1 MTRAFSSEAGTGSRE
16 ENASRQGP
24 GAPFRFNR
32 NGKGSRGLW
41 ILAVLLSHWRRH
53 PMQLAT
59 LLIGLI
65 AATALWSGV
74 QALNQQARNAY
85 DRAAATFGGSRTATL
100 VGNDSA
106 TFPQKLFVDLR
117 RAGWPVSPMLEG
129 RVQIDGRSYRL
140 LGVEPVTLPAEVGNA
155 PAVGKASLQSFVTPP
170 GEMLVAPETLRDLD
184 LTEGVRPQAN
194 GMSLPPL
201 RVQPELAPGVLVVDI
216 GIAQEIL
223 KMPDQVSRLLVG
235 KFTMPHAALQS
246 VTGDKLKLVEPN
258 AETDLERLTD
268 SFHLNLTAF
277 GLLSFF
283 VGLFIVNSAIGLA
296 FEQRLPMLRTLR
308 ACGVSARMLNTVL
321 VVELVS
327 LALAAGLIGLIC
339 GYFIAAALLPD
350 VAASLR
356 GLYGAQIPGQLSL
369 KPVWWLAGIAISILG
384 ALAAAAASLTKAIRM
399 PVLASAQPQAWRQ
412 AQRRWLMLQSAAA
425 IAVFAVAGG
434 LIWFG
439 DSLLAGFAVL
449 AALMLGAALILPM
462 ILEIALSLGERSA
475 RRPVGIWFWADS
487 RQQLSGL
494 SLALMALLLA
504 LAVNVGVGTMVESFS
519 RTFLVWLDGRLAA
532 DVYINAASDT
542 QAAKIKAWLRDRP
555 EVEAILPGGR
565 ADTQFGGAPIEVL
578 GLPDH
583 ATYRDNW
590 PLLESTANA
599 WIRLRPG
606 DACLVSEQLSRRMKL
621 AIGDRISVPAPGGDW
636 PLEIVGVYADYGNP
650 KGQIALNFAA
660 LTRHFPQI
668 PMTRI
673 GLRVAPGKI
682 APLIAAL
689 QQTFGLDDRNVA
701 DQATMK
707 AESKRIFNRTFSVT
721 AALNAFT
728 LGVAGVALLTSLLT
742 LANSRLPQLAPL
754 WAIGLTRRRLAA
766 LELLKTM
773 AVALITALFALP
785 LGLLVAWCLLAI
797 VNVKAFG
804 WRLPFHVFPLQLI
817 ELLAV
822 ALAAALCAAALPV
835 ARLARMQ
842 PASLIRIFVNE
853 R

>member
-1 MTRAFSSEAGTGSRE
+1 MRRA
-16 ENASRQGP
+16 
-24 GAPFRFNR
+24 
-32 NGKGSRGLW
+32 LW

-65 AATALWSGV
+65 SATALWSGV
-74 QALNQQARNAY
+74 QALNQQARIAY
-85 DRAAATFGGSRTATL
+85 DRAAATFGGSRTAML
-100 VGNDSA
+100 VASDSA

-129 RVQIDGRSYRL
+129 RVQIDGRGFRM
-140 LGVEPVTLPAEVGNA
+140 LGVEPVTLPSEVGNA
-155 PAVGKASLQSFVTPP
+155 PTIGRGNLQSFVTPP
-170 GEMLVAPETLRDLD
+170 GEMLVAPETLRDLG
-184 LTEGVRPQAN
+184 LKEGERPQAN

-201 RVQPELAPGVLVVDI
+201 RVQAELAPGALVVDI
-216 GIAQEIL
+216 GIAQDIL
-223 KMPDQVSRLLVG
+223 KMPGQVSRLLVG
-235 KFTMPHAALQS
+235 KAKAPHGTLES
-246 VTGDKLKLVEPN
+246 VAGDKLRLVEPST
-258 AETDLERLTD
+258 ESDLERLTD

-321 VVELVS
+321 VIELVS
-327 LALAAGLIGLIC
+327 LALIAGLIGLVC

-369 KPVWWLAGIAISILG
+369 KPVWWFAGIAISIFG
-384 ALAAAAASLTKAIRM
+384 ALAAAAASLAKAIRM
-399 PVLASAQPQAWRQ
+399 PVLATAQPQAWQQ

-425 IAVFAVAGG
+425 LAVFAVAAG
-434 LIWFG
+434 LIQFG
-439 DSLLAGFAVL
+439 DSLIAGFAVL

-462 ILEIALSLGERSA
+462 VLQIALAFGQRSA
-475 RRPVGIWFWADS
+475 RAPVSIWFWADS

-532 DVYINAASDT
+532 DVYISAASDT
-542 QAAKIKAWLRDRP
+542 QAKEIKAWLRDRP

-565 ADTQFGGAPIEVL
+565 ADAQLGGAPIEVL

-583 ATYRDNW
+583 TTYRDNW

-599 WIRLRPG
+599 WVRLRPG
-606 DACLVSEQLSRRMKL
+606 DTCLVSEQLSRRMKL
-621 AIGDRISVPAPGGDW
+621 GLGDHIEVPAPGGTW
-636 PLEIVGVYADYGNP
+636 PLEIVGIYADYGNP
-650 KGQIALNFAA
+650 KGQIAVNFAA
-660 LTRHFPQI
+660 LTRRFPQT
-668 PMTRI
+668 PMTRM
-673 GLRVAPGKI
+673 GLRVAPDRI
-682 APLIAAL
+682 APLITAL
-689 QQTFGLDDRNVA
+689 QEKFGLDDRNVA
-701 DQATMK
+701 DQARMK
-707 AESKRIFNRTFSVT
+707 TESRRVFNRTFSVT

-728 LGVAGVALLTSLLT
+728 LGVAGIALLTSLLT

-773 AVALITALFALP
+773 AVAAITALFALP

-804 WRLPFHVFPLQLI
+804 WRLPFQIFPLQLI

-822 ALAAALCAAALPV
+822 AMAAALCAAAMPV

-842 PASLIRIFVNE
+842 PASLIRIFANE